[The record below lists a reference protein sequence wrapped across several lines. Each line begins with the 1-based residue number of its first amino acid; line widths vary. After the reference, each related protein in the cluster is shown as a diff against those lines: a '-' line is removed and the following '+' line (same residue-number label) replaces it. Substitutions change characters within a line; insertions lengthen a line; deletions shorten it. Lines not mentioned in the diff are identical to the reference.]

1 MANSVF
7 HHEPLVVNQPVLQDS
22 MKDSLPVK
30 IPNLESSLDNVPAEG
45 QTLSV
50 LDTHT
55 GITAMEVE
63 KVLTSKSTTSSTTN
77 QITEAPKE
85 LPLINGTIFSFKNNG
100 LSPQEMKDTLGL
112 EIDDRYG
119 RLSDDILSQKGG
131 STDMKLNLSR
141 DTAGKSPNGNDLC
154 SFQDFCALACEGK
167 VDLLP
172 KGWFYLSTQG
182 ADGGRLI
189 VAFDRGAVLVYD
201 FVWNDN
207 ARPFIALALFARGS
221 SEL

>member
-1 MANSVF
+1 MANSVFQF
-7 HHEPLVVNQPVLQDS
+7 HHEPLVVNQPVLEG
-22 MKDSLPVK
+22 SLPVE
-30 IPNLESSLDNVPAEG
+30 IPNLELLLDNVPNEASNASF
-45 QTLSV
+45 LA
-50 LDTHT
+50 THAGVT
-55 GITAMEVE
+55 VVEVK
-63 KVLTSKSTTSSTTN
+63 KVLTLQPTTSSTTR
-77 QITEAPKE
+77 TAEAPKE
-85 LPLINGTIFSFKNNG
+85 LLLINGTIFSFKNNG
-100 LSPQEMKDTLGL
+100 LSPQAMKDKLGL